1 MFQHTAA
8 QRRLRE
14 NHHQRA
20 PYARFNTQPRRGG
33 CLCTM
38 VWLCFSITCFN
49 TQPRRGGCSAC
60 NAATCSTGTFQHTAA
75 QRRLLIVT
83 RCRLLCGQSFQHTAA
98 RRRLPIV
105 STYNIGQDGSFNT
118 QPHEGGCPVIEATS
132 AQLTF
137 VSTHS
142 RTKAA
147 ALSTM
152 KGTDVLRPVST
163 HSRTKAA
170 ASASGPSS
178 WSAFGFQHTAARRRL
193 LTN

>member
-1 MFQHTAA
+1 
-8 QRRLRE
+8 
-14 NHHQRA
+14 
-20 PYARFNTQPRRGG
+20 
-33 CLCTM
+33 
-38 VWLCFSITCFN
+38 V
-49 TQPRRGGCSAC
+49 
-60 NAATCSTGTFQHTAA
+60 FQHTAA

-147 ALSTM
+147 AVGDDFT
-152 KGTDVLRPVST
+152 RPPKIVST

-170 ASASGPSS
+170 ASKC
-178 WSAFGFQHTAARRRL
+178 RRCYL
-193 LTN
+193 

>member
-1 MFQHTAA
+1 MLENSPRVSTHSRAEAA
-8 QRRLRE
+8 AYSNPLPFVMRAIVSTHSRTKAAAHSFHLQYRSRR
-14 NHHQRA
+14 Q
-20 PYARFNTQPRRGG
+20 
-33 CLCTM
+33 
-38 VWLCFSITCFN
+38 
-49 TQPRRGGCSAC
+49 
-60 NAATCSTGTFQHTAA
+60 
-75 QRRLLIVT
+75 
-83 RCRLLCGQSFQHTAA
+83 FQHTAA
-98 RRRLPIV
+98 RRRL
-105 STYNIGQDGSFNT
+105 Q
-118 QPHEGGCPVIEATS
+118 QEAAELKDLS
-132 AQLTF
+132 F

-193 LTN
+193 PPALYRKTSPMCFNTQPHEGGCSLYKKVRKISELNTVFR